1 VTRADE
7 CSERC
12 QLALDYGIPEQ
23 ACRPG
28 ACHYANRMPVD
39 FAAALVTAQQNK
51 SFSNLA
57 RAYIELVRRAQAG
70 QQALA
75 GVTLQGFDGYL
86 RQFSAEPWLRSARDA
101 ANDLEPLTHLKVK
114 KHG

>member
-12 QLALDYGIPEQ
+12 QLALDYGMPEH

-28 ACHYANRMPVD
+28 ACHYANRMAVD
-39 FAAALVTAQQNK
+39 FAAALVTAQHNK
-51 SFSNLA
+51 AFSNLA
-57 RAYIELVRRAQAG
+57 RAYIELVRRAKAG

-75 GVTLQGFDGYL
+75 ELNRVEFMSDITLASPNLF
-86 RQFSAEPWLRSARDA
+86 RTARAA
-101 ANDLEPLTHLKVK
+101 ANDLEPLTQLRTKR
-114 KHG
+114 